1 MYSSSEDKH
10 TETVNCLPSNVKRT
24 KKKDYK
30 VLSIAGEAYLKWLI
44 QTKALNTY
52 LAGNTLPME
61 TFEMIRRLSW
71 HSRARMPKQ
80 I

>member
-1 MYSSSEDKH
+1 
-10 TETVNCLPSNVKRT
+10 VNCLLSNIKRT

-30 VLSIAGEAYLKWLI
+30 VLSIAVEAYLKWLI
-44 QTKALNTY
+44 QTKALNRY
-52 LAGNTLPME
+52 LAGNTLPTE